1 MNKRSIAILLVLL
14 ALASLGGAG
23 YYFIY
28 RGEKNPP
35 RNIVDFEEFIELP
48 DSSEIAAQIES
59 RPQGE
64 EVSEPAEPIPP
75 PAAAMTHP
83 EKKEE
88 QEMKEPS
95 PSPSPPPSAQSSQEK
110 PLSRTSP
117 PPQEQ
122 SPSPANEIVPDVGN
136 LNIDVENISVPD
148 IDANLGSGISV
159 SGTIALEEAYYR
171 EHDLQKAQRLALDI
185 LKKNPNDPTAK
196 KILKLIEYE
205 SRGNQALMKGD
216 YSTALQFF
224 QKMQEIDPNN
234 KWAKKG
240 IIRAQSG
247 G

>member
-14 ALASLGGAG
+14 ALASIGGAG

-48 DSSEIAAQIES
+48 DSSEIAAQLES

-64 EVSEPAEPIPP
+64 EVSRPAEPIPP

-88 QEMKEPS
+88 SEMKEPS
-95 PSPSPPPSAQSSQEK
+95 PSPLPSAQSSQEK
-110 PLSRTSP
+110 PLSQTSP
-117 PPQEQ
+117 PLQEQ
-122 SPSPANEIVPDVGN
+122 SPSPAEEMVPDMGN
-136 LNIDVENISVPD
+136 IDIDVENISVPD
-148 IDANLGSGISV
+148 IGGNLGSGISV

-171 EHDLQKAQRLALDI
+171 EHDLQKAQKLALEI
-185 LKKNPNDPTAK
+185 LKKNPNDPTAN

-216 YSTALQFF
+216 YSTALQYF